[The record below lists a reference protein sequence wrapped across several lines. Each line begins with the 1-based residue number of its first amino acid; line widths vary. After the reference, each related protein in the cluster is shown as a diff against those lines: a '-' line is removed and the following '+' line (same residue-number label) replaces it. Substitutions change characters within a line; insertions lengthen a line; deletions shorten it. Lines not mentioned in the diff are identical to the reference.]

1 MNQIEVQEIRFYRVN
16 DEFGCFSNFSAHS
29 FKLKDKVWPTVEHYF
44 QAQKF
49 AGTEHE
55 KTIRLIAS
63 PMIAARQGRDRKK
76 PLRKDWE
83 SVKTS
88 IMREA
93 VFAKFTQHEDLK
105 QILLNTGDA
114 KLIEDSPRDSYWGCG
129 KSGNGLNMLGQILMS
144 IREEIRRNEETIQ

>member
-1 MNQIEVQEIRFYRVN
+1 MNQVEVQEIRFYRVD
-16 DEFGCFSNFSAHS
+16 DEYGCFSNFSAHPLT
-29 FKLKDKVWPTVEHYF
+29 LKGKIWPTVEHYF

-55 KTIRLIAS
+55 HSIRLVSS

-83 SVKTS
+83 SVKDS

-105 QILLNTGDA
+105 RVLLSTGDA
-114 KLIEDSPRDSYWGCG
+114 KLIEDTPRDSYWGCG
-129 KSGNGLNMLGQILMS
+129 KTGKGLNMLGQILMS
-144 IREEIRRNEETIQ
+144 VRKEIRRNEECG